1 MSLHEQQQQKHHTS
15 YQELNRNSVAMLVHQ
30 FYDTVREDPDLQPVF
45 EKAIG
50 GNWGPHLERMVDFW
64 STVMLGTRDF
74 QGNVYGKH
82 MLFGGV
88 EPEHFRRWLQLFEA
102 AAYRLFEKEI
112 ADEFSVVAHRIANS
126 LQFGF
131 FGKVVVA

>member
-1 MSLHEQQQQKHHTS
+1 MSLQEQQHHTS
-15 YQELNRNSVAMLVHQ
+15 YQDLNRNSVAMLVHQ

-50 GNWGPHLERMVDFW
+50 GNWEPHLERMVDFW
-64 STVMLGTRDF
+64 ATVMLGTRDF

-82 MLFGGV
+82 MLLGGV

>member
-1 MSLHEQQQQKHHTS
+1 
-15 YQELNRNSVAMLVHQ
+15 MLVNQ
-30 FYDTVREDPDLQPVF
+30 FYDTVRKDTALQPVF

-50 GNWGPHLERMVDFW
+50 GNWAPHLERMVDFW

-82 MLFGGV
+82 MLLNGV
-88 EPEHFRRWLQLFEA
+88 EPEHFHRWLELFEE

-112 ADEFSVVAHRIANS
+112 ADEFSIVAHRIANS

-131 FGKVVVA
+131 FGRVVIA